1 MEILGAIGGV
11 IALLIIIR
19 LLLCPVKWIFKL
31 VINAA
36 VGLVILF
43 VFNHFGLM
51 LVGFT
56 IPINF
61 VTAAIVG
68 ILGIPGILGLIAY
81 FMFF

>member
-1 MEILGAIGGV
+1 MEILGIIGGV
-11 IALLIIIR
+11 IALLIVIR
-19 LLLCPVKWIFKL
+19 LLMCPLKIIFKL
-31 VINAA
+31 IINAA
-36 VGLVILF
+36 IGLVILF

-68 ILGIPGILGLIAY
+68 ILGIPGIIGLIAY